1 MDDAARILY
10 LEEKLRDLQYR
21 LQQTDQ
27 SLIATF
33 KLPPQRMKL
42 MGLLLTLPIVTTEI
56 IAQRL
61 GIDIE
66 VRVAMN
72 RLRKDLNK
80 WDLHVE
86 SRRKLGYWFT
96 DDTKT
101 KIKALV
107 NACNDATL
115 ELPVK
120 VSSTE
125 TGHPQPT

>member
-10 LEEKLRDLQYR
+10 LEEQLRDLQYR
-21 LQQTDQ
+21 LRQTDQ

-42 MGLLLTLPIVTTEI
+42 MGLLLTLPIVTTDI

-72 RLRKDLNK
+72 RLRNDLAK
-80 WDLHVE
+80 WELRIE

-96 DDTKT
+96 EETKAR
-101 KIKALV
+101 IKLLV
-107 NACNDATL
+107 SEANDVTL
-115 ELPVK
+115 ELPMK
-120 VSSTE
+120 VTS
-125 TGHPQPT
+125 

>member
-21 LQQTDQ
+21 LHQTDQ

-72 RLRKDLNK
+72 RLRNDLNK
-80 WDLHVE
+80 WDIKVE

-96 DDTKT
+96 DETKAR
-101 KIKALV
+101 IKALV
-107 NACNDATL
+107 SRANDVTL

-120 VSSTE
+120 VIE
-125 TGHPQPT
+125 HQL

>member
-10 LEEKLRDLQYR
+10 LEEKLREANYR

-72 RLRKDLNK
+72 RLRNDLAK
-80 WDLHVE
+80 WELRIE

-96 DDTKT
+96 EETKT
-101 KIKALV
+101 RIKLLV
-107 NACNDATL
+107 SEANDVTL
-115 ELPVK
+115 ELPAK
-120 VSSTE
+120 VT
-125 TGHPQPT
+125 